1 MRTFILAGFAVLS
14 FALAAR
20 ADDTKPPQISD
31 VRVSAKGSQVQVEAR
46 ITDETGVLSA
56 TCFHRAPGGKVEPS
70 QMVKSEL
77 DDTFRATF
85 SGGPDTEYWI
95 EAGDLLGNGPS
106 TYGAASKPFAVGAAA
121 TAKTVASASPSR
133 RSKPPKKVAKASEP
147 PVIQHAKP
155 TAPPEGRDFVFRA
168 KIRSASPIGVAVL
181 QARPQGAA
189 TFSNTNLVHTD
200 GDSWEAQIPASMAHG
215 TVEYFIAAKNQAG
228 QMTRQGDG
236 DAKTPYTMT
245 FKPSGASAAAG
256 ATSASAVAAMS
267 QGQKPTGPFVFSDDP
282 PARMPPGRPVLLR
295 AQIVPTSDAGEMP
308 ELVAVLWRGN
318 DGQDQ
323 QTEMVK
329 DETGGWG
336 GFKAELPAQEEG
348 AIFYQVVACDA
359 AVAKC
364 GVDTGSKRKWNAT
377 VIAAQPGA
385 SKPLP
390 LDAVS
395 SKAPPSLPE

>member
-1 MRTFILAGFAVLS
+1 MRTSILAGFAALS
-14 FALAAR
+14 LAFAAR

-31 VRVSAKGSQVQVEAR
+31 VRVSARGNQVQVEAR

-56 TCFHRAPGGKVEPS
+56 TCFHRPPGGKVESS

-85 SGGPDTEYWI
+85 SGSADTEYWI

-106 TYGAASKPFAVGAAA
+106 SYGSASKAFAVGAAA
-121 TAKTVASASPSR
+121 STAVASAS
-133 RSKPPKKVAKASEP
+133 RSGSKRPKQPAKVAKASQP
-147 PVIQHAKP
+147 PTIQHTRPAS
-155 TAPPEGRDFVFRA
+155 PPEGRDLTFRA
-168 KIRSASPIGVAVL
+168 RIHSDSPIGVAVL
-181 QARPQGAA
+181 QARPQGTA
-189 TFSNTNLVHTD
+189 TFTATNLVHAD
-200 GDSWEAQIPASMAHG
+200 GDNWEAQIPASMAHG
-215 TVEYFIAAKNQAG
+215 TVEYFLAAKNQAG

-236 DAKTPYTMT
+236 NDKTPYTMT
-245 FKPSGASAAAG
+245 FKP
-256 ATSASAVAAMS
+256 AVATGGTTPIAPMA
-267 QGQKPTGPFVFSDDP
+267 QGPKPTGPFVFSDDP
-282 PARMPPGRPVLLR
+282 PARLAPGRPLLVR
-295 AQIVPTSDAGEMP
+295 AQIVPSSDGGDMP

-329 DETGGWG
+329 DESGGWG
-336 GFKAELPAQEEG
+336 GFRAELPAQEEG

-377 VIAAQPGA
+377 VIAAQPGG